1 MERPGDAAHLWD
13 QLGSATCATGSK
25 SIPGYGAGAAIPH
38 NPMGITI
45 HDDTVGKKGL
55 THLPQTTDVES
66 AGAGAVA
73 ATSDRSN
80 KSTGAA
86 LSACGPACHSVGCKW
101 LRGSQHHR
109 STARD
114 VAPRAED

>member
-1 MERPGDAAHLWD
+1 MWD

-25 SIPGYGAGAAIPH
+25 SIPAPCYGAGAAIPH

-66 AGAGAVA
+66 AGAGAVG

-86 LSACGPACHSVGCKW
+86 LSACDPACRW
-101 LRGSQHHR
+101 L
-109 STARD
+109 
-114 VAPRAED
+114 